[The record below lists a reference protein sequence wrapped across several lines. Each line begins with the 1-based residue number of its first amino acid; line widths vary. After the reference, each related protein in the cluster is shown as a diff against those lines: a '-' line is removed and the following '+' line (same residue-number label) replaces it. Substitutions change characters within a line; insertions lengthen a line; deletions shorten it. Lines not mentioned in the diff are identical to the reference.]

1 MTGPPADVIFNIMMI
16 LRQKQTRTRWLNLT
30 AILLVLYVCQIFPHE
45 HCETGHTESSSEHHD
60 LPVAHA
66 HHPHSQD
73 SETQDVAS
81 QPGPEHHHDLAQH
94 VDSFFLRTT
103 SHGLVFKPDFA
114 LEVVQLRP
122 DSGENSFLTGWSEN
136 NDRAPRST
144 LILPIDSRGPP
155 LHG

>member
-16 LRQKQTRTRWLNLT
+16 LRQKQTRTRWMNLT

-45 HCETGHTESSSEHHD
+45 HCESGHAESSSEHHD

-73 SETQDVAS
+73 SETRDVSS

-94 VDSFFLRTT
+94 VDSYFLRTV
-103 SHGLVFKPDFA
+103 SHKLVSKPDFA
-114 LEVVQLRP
+114 LEVVQLRQI
-122 DSGENSFLTGWSEN
+122 SGENPSQAGWSEN